1 MKTYNEISVGK
12 HSFIM
17 YTIIHF
23 RSERWLF
30 RLGTVRSL
38 LKDLWEWRADATE
51 PHHIFKRPIYEHV
64 IVNSIRW
71 SYNGQIPQKNAPSEI
86 FIMLH

>member
-38 LKDLWEWRADATE
+38 LKDLWEWRADA
-51 PHHIFKRPIYEHV
+51 YENV
-64 IVNSIRW
+64 
-71 SYNGQIPQKNAPSEI
+71 Y
-86 FIMLH
+86 